1 MPPPRAHAR
10 LSFQAKVLIPVV
22 IVMILLVAATI
33 LFVNLRIT
41 KQFQAEASQ
50 KLSEADTVFNHSQKL
65 RAKNL
70 WLRYRNIPN
79 DPRFKAVSQKG
90 DPDTLRYHLRELLA
104 EFGGEVVFFTTERG
118 RHLAQASLDSEF
130 QIAQFQERSFDLVK
144 RALDDQPTVHALL
157 FGNRLFDVVS
167 IPVKVGVNV
176 VGALTFGVEIGATVA
191 EEFKQ
196 LTHMEIVF
204 LVNDRV
210 TLTTLQKQGLQRDLR
225 EHFLDTELPKKPR
238 VRELSLGGEH
248 FVGLGAPFT
257 AMGDGEPAYLL
268 LSSYEQSLAAL
279 HATQRM
285 LALCSLVAIALG
297 TGVVF
302 LLVRKVTQ
310 PLRALRDSAE
320 AVGHGDF
327 SRRVEV
333 ASRDE
338 CGELAN
344 VFNEMTDKLKVSRTQ
359 LERTVDTLKTTQAQ
373 LVQSEKLSAIGEFVA
388 GVAHELNNPLTS
400 VIGFAELLQ
409 NADVSDRHKHFLGL
423 IMISAHRCHKI
434 VQSLLSFARQH
445 KPERK
450 LVQLREVIESAMSIL
465 QYQLRTNNVEVQT
478 QFAADSPKVMGD
490 PHQLQQVFI
499 NILNNARQA
508 IEAYRPRG
516 LVRITTEVHN
526 STVRVT
532 FQDDG
537 PGIETDNISR
547 IFNPFFTT
555 KEIGQGT
562 GLGLSLSYGIIKEH
576 GGNISVQSKPGE
588 GATFII
594 ELPVAQESDG
604 HAKKAEERNTTVFD
618 GRGKKVLVVD
628 DEELVLN
635 LVSESLNPTG
645 CDLAVA
651 ADGESALRQLRETR
665 FDLTICDWKM
675 PGVNG
680 QQVYEALRT
689 LDRDAA
695 SRFIFMTGDVM
706 SSNVQ
711 SFLEQTGV
719 TCLSKPFSIDHFRS
733 VVGKVLKAA

>member
-1 MPPPRAHAR
+1 MSTPHAHAR

-22 IVMILLVAATI
+22 IVMILIVAATI

-41 KQFQAEASQ
+41 NQFQAEAAQ
-50 KLSEADTVFNHSQKL
+50 KLSEADTVFNNSQKL

-70 WLRYRNIPN
+70 WLRYRTIPN

-130 QIAQFQERSFDLVK
+130 QSAQFQERSFDLVR
-144 RALDDQPTVHALL
+144 RALDDQPTVQTLL

-167 IPVKVGVNV
+167 IPVKVGANV
-176 VGALTFGVEIGATVA
+176 LGALTFGTEIGLTAA

-196 LTHMEIVF
+196 LTHTEIVF
-204 LVNDRV
+204 LVNDQV
-210 TLTTLQKQGLQRDLR
+210 TLTTLPKQGLQRELNGQ
-225 EHFLDTELPKKPR
+225 FLDTQSSKKPR
-238 VRELSLGGEH
+238 IREVSLNGEH
-248 FVGLGAPFT
+248 FVGLAAPFT
-257 AMGDGEPAYLL
+257 TVGAGGSVYLL

-297 TGVVF
+297 TGVIFV
-302 LLVRKVTQ
+302 LVRKVTQ
-310 PLRALRDSAE
+310 PLRALRDTAE

-333 ASRDE
+333 TSRDE

-373 LVQSEKLSAIGEFVA
+373 LVQSEKLSAIVEFVA

-409 NADVSDRHKHFLGL
+409 NADVNDRHKHFLGL

-465 QYQLRTNNVEVQT
+465 QYQLRTSNVEVST
-478 QFAADSPKVMGD
+478 HFDADLPKVMGD

-516 LVRITTEVHN
+516 LIHITTEARGD
-526 STVRVT
+526 TARVI

-537 PGIETDNISR
+537 PGIDAENIPK

-555 KEIGQGT
+555 KEIGKGT
-562 GLGLSLSYGIIKEH
+562 GLGLSLSYGIVKEH
-576 GGNISVQSKPGE
+576 GGNISVQSNPGA
-588 GATFII
+588 GAAFII
-594 ELPVAQESDG
+594 ELPVAQDSEAHG
-604 HAKKAEERNTTVFD
+604 KKVEERNATVFD

-635 LVSESLNPTG
+635 LVSESLQPTG
-645 CDLAVA
+645 CDLAIV
-651 ADGESALRQLRETR
+651 ADGESAMRKLRETR
-665 FDLTICDWKM
+665 FDVTICDWKM
-675 PGVNG
+675 PGVTG

-706 SSNVQ
+706 NSNVQ
-711 SFLEQTGV
+711 TFLEQTGV
-719 TCLSKPFSIDHFRS
+719 TCLAKPFSIDHFRS

>member
-1 MPPPRAHAR
+1 
-10 LSFQAKVLIPVV
+10 
-22 IVMILLVAATI
+22 
-33 LFVNLRIT
+33 
-41 KQFQAEASQ
+41 
-50 KLSEADTVFNHSQKL
+50 
-65 RAKNL
+65 
-70 WLRYRNIPN
+70 
-79 DPRFKAVSQKG
+79 
-90 DPDTLRYHLRELLA
+90 
-104 EFGGEVVFFTTERG
+104 
-118 RHLAQASLDSEF
+118 
-130 QIAQFQERSFDLVK
+130 
-144 RALDDQPTVHALL
+144 VHALL

-167 IPVKVGVNV
+167 IPVKVGANV

-210 TLTTLQKQGLQRDLR
+210 TLTTLQKEGLQRDLR

-409 NADVSDRHKHFLGL
+409 NADVNDRHKHFLGL

-478 QFAADSPKVMGD
+478 QFAADSPRVMGD

-516 LVRITTEVHN
+516 LVRITSEVHN
-526 STVRVT
+526 ATVRVT

-604 HAKKAEERNTTVFD
+604 HAKKAEDRNTTVFD

-680 QQVYEALRT
+680 QQVYEALRM

-711 SFLEQTGV
+711 TFLEQTGV
-719 TCLSKPFSIDHFRS
+719 TCLSKPFSIDHLRS

>member
-1 MPPPRAHAR
+1 MPTPHAHAR

-33 LFVNLRIT
+33 LFVNRRIT
-41 KQFQAEASQ
+41 KQFQTEAAQ

-70 WLRYRNIPN
+70 WLRYRNIP
-79 DPRFKAVSQKG
+79 DEPRFKAVLQKG
-90 DPDTLRYHLRELLA
+90 DPDTVRFQLRELL
-104 EFGGEVVFFTTERG
+104 ERFGGEVAFFTTERG
-118 RHLAQASLDSEF
+118 RHLTQASRDADF
-130 QIAQFQERSFDLVK
+130 QTAQFQERTSDLAR
-144 RALDDQPTVHALL
+144 RALEGQATVDTLL
-157 FGNRLFDVVS
+157 FGVRLFDVVS
-167 IPVKVGVNV
+167 IPVTVGANI
-176 VGALTFGVEIGATVA
+176 VGALTFGVEIGATVT

-196 LTHMEIVF
+196 LTHTEVVF
-204 LVNDRV
+204 LVNDQV
-210 TLTTLQKQGLQRDLR
+210 TLSTLQKPSLQRELTAR
-225 EHFLDTELPKKPR
+225 FLDTELAKKPR
-238 VRELSLGGEH
+238 IREVSLDGEH
-248 FVGLGAPFT
+248 FVGLAAPFS
-257 AMGDGEPAYLL
+257 AMGAGSPAYVL
-268 LSSYEQSLAAL
+268 LSSYEQSLSAL

-285 LALCSLVAIALG
+285 LALCSLAAIAFA

-320 AVGHGDF
+320 AVGRGDF
-327 SRRVEV
+327 SRRVDV
-333 ASRDE
+333 GSRDE

-344 VFNEMTDKLKVSRTQ
+344 VFNEMTDKLKVSRNQ

-409 NADVSDRHKHFLGL
+409 QADVNDRHKHFLGL

-450 LVQLREVIESAMSIL
+450 LVQLREVIEGAMGIL
-465 QYQLRTNNVEVQT
+465 QYQLRTNNIEVLT
-478 QFAADSPKVMGD
+478 HFTADLPKVMAD
-490 PHQLQQVFI
+490 SHQLQQVFL
-499 NILNNARQA
+499 NLLNNARQA

-516 LVRITTEVHN
+516 LIRITTEVKGL
-526 STVRVT
+526 TARVT

-537 PGIETDNISR
+537 PGIETETIPK

-555 KEIGQGT
+555 KEIGKGT

-576 GGNISVQSKPGE
+576 GGNISVESKPGE
-588 GATFII
+588 GAAFIV
-594 ELPVAQESDG
+594 ELPVAQESDA
-604 HAKKAEERNTTVFD
+604 HAKAAAERTTTVFD

-635 LVSESLNPTG
+635 LVSESLQPTG
-645 CDLAVA
+645 CDLAIA
-651 ADGESALRQLRETR
+651 GDGEAALRQLRETR

-680 QQVYEALRT
+680 QQVYEALRA
-689 LDRDAA
+689 LDREAA

-706 SSNVQ
+706 NSHVQ
-711 SFLEQTGV
+711 NFLEQNGV
-719 TCLSKPFSIDHFRS
+719 TCLAKPFSIDHFRS